1 MDKISSTK
9 TNKRSWFSKD
19 RKTCFISCAPN
30 DRYFNRKLK
39 EVQETFLKES
49 KEYLEQHDSA
59 LLYSIKNQPLPKRVK
74 TTSKP
79 KEEETLKEDS
89 ELDKYQKEREQK
101 RKEELVKRTQIS
113 AAKPFSFFET
123 GKKDPCRGMGWV
135 DAHESINR
143 GRLGHSQSWK
153 YKEKKKYNYYG

>member
-9 TNKRSWFSKD
+9 TNKRSWFGKD
-19 RKTCFISCAPN
+19 RKTCFISCVPN
-30 DRYFNRKLK
+30 DRYFNGKLK

-49 KEYLEQHDSA
+49 KEYLEQYDPV
-59 LLYSIKNQPLPKRVK
+59 LLSSIQSQLLPKRVK

-79 KEEETLKEDS
+79 KEEETLKEDN

-113 AAKPFSFFET
+113 MEISYPFIQDRVFC
-123 GKKDPCRGMGWV
+123 P
-135 DAHESINR
+135 
-143 GRLGHSQSWK
+143 SWPWIVK
-153 YKEKKKYNYYG
+153 IKFIYQNCTIMNLRF

>member
-19 RKTCFISCAPN
+19 RKTCFISCVPN
-30 DRYFNRKLK
+30 DRYFNGKLK

-49 KEYLEQHDSA
+49 KEYLEQYDPV
-59 LLYSIKNQPLPKRVK
+59 LLSSIQNQPLPKRVK

-79 KEEETLKEDS
+79 KEEETLKEDN
-89 ELDKYQKEREQK
+89 ELDKYQKERGQK

-113 AAKPFSFFET
+113 VAKPFSFSEI
-123 GKKDPCRGMGWV
+123 GKKDPCRGMRWV
-135 DAHESINR
+135 NPFESVNQT
-143 GRLGHSQSWK
+143 RLGHSQSWRDNK
-153 YKEKKKYNYYG
+153 SKKEFY